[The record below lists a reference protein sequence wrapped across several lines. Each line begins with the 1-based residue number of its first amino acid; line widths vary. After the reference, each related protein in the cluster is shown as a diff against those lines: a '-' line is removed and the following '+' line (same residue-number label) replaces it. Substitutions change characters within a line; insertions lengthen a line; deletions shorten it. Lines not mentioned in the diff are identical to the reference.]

1 MNVLARLP
9 GRADLLTAASGLVF
23 TLLAVLAAGQNGAAP
38 TLALL
43 LGLILFGAFVAGFAF
58 TPHVFV
64 PLAIVY
70 FASLSTLEVFSG
82 AELGASKDVITI
94 AAVIATVGLLLRRGA
109 TRLDLGTMLLLGL
122 ILSLYVV
129 NLGGAL
135 SGETGHGAPWFHG
148 VRLFAEPI
156 FLFIFGTSVRN
167 PHKTLV
173 WSVWALVGV
182 CVVNAL
188 YGLLQQVLGIG
199 GLFSLGYQYGVEVRQ
214 ISGHLRS
221 FGTVAEPFSY
231 AGLLLLG
238 LCVLLLWARANLLV
252 TLAIAFLGIGLLAS
266 YVRTAAL
273 ISIAILGLA
282 AARRGHG
289 RYALPLMLAAFAGA
303 AALFASASQEHATR
317 SVQLNSTTYLTLNGR
332 TNIWKYTLNSP
343 SDWLLGRG
351 VGATGTASQ
360 RATRALASR
369 NVGRAK
375 GGSVV
380 DSSYFVVIADIGL
393 IGLGLL
399 LAFFGKILVKARA
412 AVRAGERSG
421 WLAIGL
427 LAVTAL
433 DALTRESFT
442 GFPTAYIAM
451 LLVGVAWA
459 TWVEK
464 PRDALV
470 AAPRR

>member
-1 MNVLARLP
+1 MSLLARLP
-9 GRADLLTAASGLVF
+9 GRSDVLVAASGLLF
-23 TLLAVLAAGQNGAAP
+23 TLLGVLTVAQNGAAP
-38 TLALL
+38 TFALL
-43 LGLILFGAFVAGFAF
+43 LGLMLFGAFVAGFAL

-70 FASLSTLEVFSG
+70 LASLSALEVFSG
-82 AELGASKDVITI
+82 AELGASKDLITV
-94 AAVIATVGLLLRRGA
+94 AAVIATVGLLIRRGS
-109 TRLDLGTMLLLGL
+109 TRLDLGTLLLLGL
-122 ILSLYVV
+122 ILGLYIV

-135 SGETGHGAPWFHG
+135 SGETGHGSPWFHG
-148 VRLFAEPI
+148 VRLFAEPLC
-156 FLFIFGTSVRN
+156 LFIFGTSVRN

-173 WSVWALVGV
+173 WSVWALIGV
-182 CVVNAL
+182 CIANAL
-188 YGLLQQVLGIG
+188 YGLLQQALGLG

-214 ISGHLRS
+214 ISGHIRS

-238 LCVLLLWARANLLV
+238 ICALLLWARASARV
-252 TLAIAFLGIGLLAS
+252 TLAVALVGVGLLVS

-273 ISIAILGLA
+273 IALAILGLA

-289 RYALPLMLAAFAGA
+289 RYAIPLTLAAAAAAAAVFAGA
-303 AALFASASQEHATR
+303 SQENATR

-343 SDWLLGRG
+343 ADWLVGRG

-369 NVGRAK
+369 SVGRAK

-393 IGLGLL
+393 LGLGLL
-399 LAFFGKILVKARA
+399 LAFFGRILVKARA
-412 AVRAGERSG
+412 AVRRGERSG

-427 LAVTAL
+427 LTVTIL

-442 GFPTAYIAM
+442 GFPTAYISM
-451 LLVGVAWA
+451 LLIGVAWA

-464 PRDALV
+464 PPESV
-470 AAPRR
+470 AAPAQP

>member
-1 MNVLARLP
+1 
-9 GRADLLTAASGLVF
+9 
-23 TLLAVLAAGQNGAAP
+23 
-38 TLALL
+38 
-43 LGLILFGAFVAGFAF
+43 
-58 TPHVFV
+58 
-64 PLAIVY
+64 
-70 FASLSTLEVFSG
+70 
-82 AELGASKDVITI
+82 
-94 AAVIATVGLLLRRGA
+94 
-109 TRLDLGTMLLLGL
+109 MLLLGL
-122 ILSLYVV
+122 ILGLYVV

-156 FLFIFGTSVRN
+156 CLFIFGTSVRN
-167 PHKTLV
+167 PHKTLT

-182 CVVNAL
+182 CVANAF

-199 GLFSLGYQYGVEVRQ
+199 GLFALGYKYGVEVRQ

-221 FGTVAEPFSY
+221 FGTVGEPFAY

-238 LCVLLLWARANLLV
+238 LCVLLLWARANLFV
-252 TLAIAFLGIGLLAS
+252 TLAIASLGIGLLAS

-332 TNIWKYTLNSP
+332 TNIWKDTLNSP
-343 SDWLLGRG
+343 ADWLVGRG

-369 NVGRAK
+369 NVGRTK

-393 IGLGLL
+393 VGLGLL
-399 LAFFGKILVKARA
+399 LAFFGKILLKARA
-412 AVRAGERSG
+412 AVRADERSG

-451 LLVGVAWA
+451 LLIGVAWA